1 MWALSEMTEPFCFA
15 VFRKRNECK
24 PAVSSAFDF
33 NLDRDLPLSAA
44 KPPDLKSQISNLIFP
59 RGRNQK
65 SLYNVDMQLT
75 FIFNS

>member
-44 KPPDLKSQISNLIFP
+44 KPPGLNSQLSNLKSILFP
-59 RGRNQK
+59 VAETKNR
-65 SLYNVDMQLT
+65 YIM
-75 FIFNS
+75 